1 VAEPGFSTLVV
12 PVPELDAVV
21 RPRLA
26 QLPPATRPVDPE
38 VLLAHITLLAPFAPR
53 EELSVGV
60 VGQLAAF
67 FGDVVPFRFT
77 LGDVCRFPGGTYYLP
92 PEPSAPFRQI
102 THELWRRFPEYPPY
116 EGRFDDVVPH
126 LTIPTG
132 AAGPGDA
139 GEDSGDESGE
149 SGDEALE
156 ALQRQLAPRLPV
168 TVLARE
174 VWLVWAEPGASVV
187 LETFP
192 FGVAAA

>member
-1 VAEPGFSTLVV
+1 VAEPGFSALVV
-12 PVPELDAVV
+12 PVPDLDVVV

-26 QLPPATRPVDPE
+26 QLPQATRPVDPD

-53 EELSVGV
+53 AELTPGV

-67 FGDVVPFRFT
+67 FGDVVPFRFSF
-77 LGDVCRFPGGTYYLP
+77 DQVSRFPGGTYYLP

-132 AAGPGDA
+132 ADGPHDLSADDGL
-139 GEDSGDESGE
+139 ES
-149 SGDEALE
+149 
-156 ALQRQLAPRLPV
+156 LQRQLAPRLPV

-174 VWLVWAEPGASVV
+174 VWLVWAEPGASLV

>member
-1 VAEPGFSTLVV
+1 VAEPGFSALVV

-26 QLPPATRPVDPE
+26 QLPPSTRPVDPE

-53 EELSVGV
+53 AELSVGV

-77 LGDVCRFPGGTYYLP
+77 LGEVSRFPGGTYYLP
-92 PEPSAPFRQI
+92 PEPSTPFRQI

-126 LTIPTG
+126 LTIPTA
-132 AAGPGDA
+132 AAGPD
-139 GEDSGDESGE
+139 EDSGEED
-149 SGDEALE
+149 LE
-156 ALQRQLAPRLPV
+156 TLQRQLAPRLPV

-174 VWLVWAEPGASVV
+174 VWLVWAEPGASLV